1 MSLASFFTFNI
12 TNNIFT
18 ILRAG
23 GNRFALEGMD
33 GWRKSMEDALSWIL
47 EAEEHLLSVHNL
59 GHRYKKDGC
68 LFRK

>member
-59 GHRYKKDGC
+59 GHR
-68 LFRK
+68 